1 MEALRQ
7 MAILV
12 IADYLS
18 ANAETPASLAAATLN
33 TLTAAQRM
41 GGAVDLLLAGSGLE
55 ALAEQA
61 CRIAGVDRV
70 LLANDPAYDHLL
82 AENLTPLVLQLAP
95 SYSHILAPATA
106 NGRNVLPRIA
116 ALLDVDPVSDVIE
129 ILDEATFKRP
139 IYAGNAIATV
149 RCEGPIKVLGIRPT
163 AFDPVSLE
171 GGSAE
176 QVLVSG
182 RGAAG
187 LSRWLAEEHPV
198 FERPALE
205 AARVIVAGGRGLQSA
220 EGFALL
226 YPLADRLQAAV
237 GASLAAVDAGFAP
250 AELQVGQ
257 SGRIVAP
264 ELYVAVGISG
274 AVQHVAGMKDA
285 KVIAAINLDPDAPIF
300 EVADYG
306 LVGDLFE
313 LLPALTRELG

>member
-1 MEALRQ
+1 

-12 IADYLS
+12 IADYL
-18 ANAETPASLAAATLN
+18 AATDGVPARLAPATLSTLAAA
-33 TLTAAQRM
+33 RRI
-41 GGAVDLLLAGSGLE
+41 GGRVDLLLAGSGLD
-55 ALAEQA
+55 ALVEQV
-61 CRIAGVDRV
+61 RRVAGVDRV
-70 LLANDPAYDHLL
+70 LQAADPAYDHLL
-82 AENLTPLVLQLAP
+82 AENLSALVVQLAP
-95 SYSHILAPATA
+95 DYSHILAPANA
-106 NGRNVLPRIA
+106 NGRNCLPRIA

-129 ILDEATFKRP
+129 VVDEATFKRP

-149 RCEGPIKVLGIRPT
+149 RCAGAVKILGIRPT
-163 AFDPVSLE
+163 AFDPLAEE
-171 GGSAE
+171 GGHAE
-176 QVLVSG
+176 VVSISG
-182 RGAAG
+182 PGECG

-205 AARVIVAGGRGLQSA
+205 SARVIVAGGRGLQSI
-220 EGFALL
+220 EGFAML

-237 GASLAAVDAGFAP
+237 GASLAAVDAGLAP

-264 ELYVAVGISG
+264 ELYFAIGISG
-274 AVQHVAGMKDA
+274 AVQHVAGMKDS

-313 LLPALTRELG
+313 LLPELQRELG